1 MINNLMKILDL
12 FESAD
17 SRHNLI
23 DVFGKFL
30 PFIVKEYNLQSLPTI
45 KLVSKVPDTE
55 QPTFG
60 KYVDDEKTIYLAI
73 LDRHPLDILRTF
85 AHELAHFVQDI
96 EDRLNPYSGETGSK
110 EENEAHELAG
120 IAMRHFNK
128 AHPEYFTNIEIPQS
142 K

>member
-1 MINNLMKILDL
+1 MKIRQL
-12 FESAD
+12 FESTEGEHD
-17 SRHNLI
+17 LM
-23 DVFGKFL
+23 DVLDNFL
-30 PFIVKEYNLQSLPTI
+30 PFIINEYKLTKLPKI
-45 KLVSKVPDTE
+45 KLVSKVPDSD

-60 KYVDDEKTIYLAI
+60 KYVDHEKAVYLAI

-85 AHELAHFVQDI
+85 AHELAHFKQDT
-96 EDRLNPYSGETGSK
+96 EHRLNPYSGETGSE

-128 AHPEYFTNIEIPQS
+128 AHPEYFSNIIIPQS